1 MARFEGKA
9 GIITGAAGGIGRSI
23 ARRVVSEGGKVM
35 LVGRAA
41 STLKTLAD
49 ELGAAGA
56 ADQVAWHDG
65 SVSED
70 AAVQAFVAATMDRF
84 GRLDFLFANAGTE
97 GRIAPLLELS
107 TDEFNDVQAT
117 NVTGTWLCIKHAASR
132 MISHGGGAVV
142 VTSSVA
148 GVTGVPGLSAYA
160 ASKHAL
166 VGLTQVAAL
175 ELATLGVRVNAIAPA
190 PVDNDM
196 MRQIERQAA
205 PDNPEAARAGF
216 SQLIAMKRYAT
227 NDEVAALAT
236 FLASDDASFC
246 TGAVY
251 PVDGG
256 FLAA

>member
-1 MARFEGKA
+1 MARFEGKT

-23 ARRVVSEGGKVM
+23 ARRIIAEGGCVM
-35 LVGRAA
+35 LVGRTA
-41 STLKTLAD
+41 STLKTLTK
-49 ELGAAGA
+49 ELGGA
-56 ADQVAWHDG
+56 DRVAWCAG
-65 SVSED
+65 SVSD
-70 AAVQAFVAATMDRF
+70 DKAVEGFVAATMDTF

-107 TDEFNDVQAT
+107 TDEFTEVQTT
-117 NVTGTWLCIKHAASR
+117 NVIGTWLCIKHAAR
-132 MISHGGGAVV
+132 QMVPQGGGSIV

-148 GVTGVPGLSAYA
+148 GVTGVPGLSAYV